1 MSSTMTTDYEP
12 EHDGGTLPLYVL
24 FPLGAVCLGVLAQ
37 PWATQSV
44 WIYLPLMAA
53 TAFVFLCY
61 TSCFHETAH
70 QTLSNSERFSV
81 IVGRALGTLMFTPYT
96 TYRESHVRHHA
107 YLNKPT
113 DFELWPYSDPNAS
126 LWFRRC
132 FVWFDLLLGFLVSP
146 MVYGRTFLSK
156 TSPITK
162 PEIRRSI
169 VREYVLILAFWSAV
183 IGIVA
188 WQNWWFQLLTVW
200 VIPHWVAGIL
210 QTGRKLTEHLGM
222 GSYDPLVG
230 TRTVVG
236 ANWFTRF
243 CTWMNFDIFVHGPH
257 HRHPRLGHTQLID
270 KMESYAQ
277 MSKSEFPVYPS
288 YFHATL
294 AMIPCLFRNPGVGIN
309 AGARSPTSEKVG
321 NVDSFVSDVSK
332 EIISE
337 EDLETVA

>member
-1 MSSTMTTDYEP
+1 MTTDRQSEHEH
-12 EHDGGTLPLYVL
+12 EHDGGALPLWVL

-44 WIYLPLMAA
+44 WIYLPLMAI

-70 QTLSNSERFSV
+70 HTLSNSQSFSV
-81 IVGRALGTLMFTPYT
+81 IVGRTLGTLMFTPYG
-96 TYRESHVRHHA
+96 TYRESHIRHHA

-113 DFELWPYSDPNAS
+113 DFELWPYSDPAAP

-132 FVWFDLLLGFLVSP
+132 FVWLDLLLGFIVSP
-146 MVYGRTFLSK
+146 LVYGRTFLSK
-156 TSPITK
+156 TSPIRR
-162 PEIRRSI
+162 PELRRTI
-169 VREYVLILAFWSAV
+169 AWEYVLIFVFWSAV

-222 GSYDPLVG
+222 ASYDPLMG
-230 TRTVVG
+230 TRTVG
-236 ANWFTRF
+236 GKNWFTRF

-270 KMESYAQ
+270 KMASYTQ
-277 MSKSEFPVYPS
+277 MSAADFPLYPS
-288 YFHATL
+288 YTRATI
-294 AMIPCLFRNPGVGIN
+294 AMFPSLFRNPGVGIN
-309 AGARSPTSEKVG
+309 VGAKPPASEKLNDV
-321 NVDSFVSDVSK
+321 SQFVSDVSQ

-337 EDLETVA
+337 EDLETTT